1 MKTQERQNNI
11 RDLLTFNQ
19 LNTSRTSV
27 STLTDAKISFSK
39 NAYTLKTKPKLMKI
53 EPFPQKLPQE
63 RGLRDNSSNT
73 EAEIVFLRNF
83 ATSKTLNLLTK
94 LKDLNNKTHSFVETD
109 TNNETQTETKVIDTR
124 NQYTQRT
131 MIQKMRIPNG
141 TIEEKLESFTQTD
154 NPPHKNESAKGIQI
168 GNGEVPRFC
177 PRKIITE
184 TAIVTP
190 QSIINNSST
199 TQTENDSF
207 PEGKTSHTCSQW
219 GNGLIP

>member
-1 MKTQERQNNI
+1 
-11 RDLLTFNQ
+11 
-19 LNTSRTSV
+19 
-27 STLTDAKISFSK
+27 
-39 NAYTLKTKPKLMKI
+39 MKI

-83 ATSKTLNLLTK
+83 ATSKTLNPLTK

-109 TNNETQTETKVIDTR
+109 TNNETQNETKVIDTR